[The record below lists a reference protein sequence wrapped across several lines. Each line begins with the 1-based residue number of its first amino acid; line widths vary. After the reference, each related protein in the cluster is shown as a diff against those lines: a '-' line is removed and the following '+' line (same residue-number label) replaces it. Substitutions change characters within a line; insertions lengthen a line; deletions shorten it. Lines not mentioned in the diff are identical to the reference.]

1 MSIDYKKA
9 LELLKTEEPIYYD
22 GHLKRKITGVIWR
35 RDVGALVPRLEV
47 LDEET
52 DSISYVGLDKVDLA
66 EDVKLVNPDGS
77 VVLKACHRLED
88 IIDQIRTSIAYER
101 GAGAAEGYVRMM
113 REAIKLD
120 KAICDFAIKESDKKV
135 LETIKAGQDLSAEEI
150 AKEDAALD
158 KRIEE
163 FEEKVYKKR

>member
-22 GHLKRKITGVIWR
+22 GHLKRKVTGVVWR

-52 DSISYVGLDKVDLA
+52 HSISYVKLDKVDLA
-66 EDVKLVNPDGS
+66 EDVKISNPDGS
-77 VVLKACHRLED
+77 EVLKACHRIED
-88 IIDQIRTSIAYER
+88 IIDQIKTSIAYER

-120 KAICDFAIKESDKKV
+120 KAICDFSIKESDKKV
-135 LETIKAGQDLSAEEI
+135 IETIKASHDLTGEEI
-150 AKEDAALD
+150 AKEDGDLA

-163 FEEKVYKKR
+163 FEEESL

>member
-22 GHLKRKITGVIWR
+22 GHLKKKVTGVVWR
-35 RDVGALVPRLEV
+35 RDVGALIPRLEV
-47 LDEET
+47 LDYET
-52 DSISYVGLDKVDLA
+52 NSVSYVGLDKVDLA
-66 EDVKLVNPDGS
+66 EDVKTSNPDGDD
-77 VVLKACHRLED
+77 VLKAIYKIED
-88 IIDQIRTSIAYER
+88 ILEQIKTSIAYER

-135 LETIKAGQDLSAEEI
+135 LETIKAGQDISPIEI
-150 AKEDAALD
+150 KKEDADLA

-163 FEEKVYKKR
+163 FEEESL

>member
-52 DSISYVGLDKVDLA
+52 NSISYVGLNKVDVA
-66 EDVKLVNPDGS
+66 QDVKIINPDGAE
-77 VVLKACHRLED
+77 VLKSCHRIED

-120 KAICDFAIKESDKKV
+120 EAICDFAIKESDKKV

-150 AKEDAALD
+150 AKEDGDLA

-163 FEEKVYKKR
+163 FEEESL

>member
-22 GHLKRKITGVIWR
+22 GHLKRKVTGVVWR

-52 DSISYVGLDKVDLA
+52 HSISYVKLDKVDLA
-66 EDVKLVNPDGS
+66 EDVRIENPDGS
-77 VVLKACHRLED
+77 EVLKACHRMED
-88 IIDQIRTSIAYER
+88 IIDQIKTSIAYER
-101 GAGAAEGYVRMM
+101 GAGASDGYVRMM

-120 KAICDFAIKESDKKV
+120 EAICDFAIRESDKKV
-135 LETIKAGQDLSAEEI
+135 LETIKASQDLTAEEI

-163 FEEKVYKKR
+163 FEEESL

>member
-22 GHLKRKITGVIWR
+22 GHLKRKVTGVVWR
-35 RDVGALVPRLEV
+35 RDVDALIPRLEV
-47 LDEET
+47 LDYET
-52 DSISYVGLDKVDLA
+52 NSISYVGLDKVDVT
-66 EDVKLVNPDGS
+66 EDVKTINPDGAE
-77 VVLKACHRLED
+77 VLKAFYRMED
-88 IIDQIRTSIAYER
+88 ILDQIKTSIAYER
-101 GAGAAEGYVRMM
+101 GAGASEGYVRMM

-120 KAICDFAIKESDKKV
+120 KAICDFAIRESDKKV

-150 AKEDAALD
+150 AKEDGDLA

-163 FEEKVYKKR
+163 FEEESL

>member
-22 GHLKRKITGVIWR
+22 GHLKKKVTGVVWR
-35 RDVGALVPRLEV
+35 RDVGALIPRLEV
-47 LDEET
+47 LDHET
-52 DSISYVGLDKVDLA
+52 NSISYVGLDKVDLA
-66 EDVKLVNPDGS
+66 EDVRIENPDGS
-77 VVLKACHRLED
+77 EVLKACYRMED
-88 IIDQIRTSIAYER
+88 ILDQIKTSIAYER

-135 LETIKAGQDLSAEEI
+135 LETIKAGQDISPIEI
-150 AKEDAALD
+150 KKEDADLA

-163 FEEKVYKKR
+163 FEEESL

>member
-135 LETIKAGQDLSAEEI
+135 LETIKAGQDLTSEEI

-163 FEEKVYKKR
+163 FEEESL

>member
-22 GHLKRKITGVIWR
+22 GHLKRKVTGVVWR
-35 RDVGALVPRLEV
+35 RDIDALVPRLEV
-47 LDEET
+47 LDYET
-52 DSISYVGLDKVDLA
+52 NSVSYVGLDKVDLA
-66 EDVKLVNPDGS
+66 EDVRIENPDGS
-77 VVLKACHRLED
+77 EVLKACYRMED
-88 IIDQIRTSIAYER
+88 IIDQIKTSIAYER
-101 GAGAAEGYVRMM
+101 GAGASEGYVRIM

-135 LETIKAGQDLSAEEI
+135 LETIKAGQDISAEEI
-150 AKEDAALD
+150 SKEDADLA

-163 FEEKVYKKR
+163 FEEESL

>member
-9 LELLKTEEPIYYD
+9 LELLKTEDPVYYD
-22 GHLKRKITGVIWR
+22 GHLKRKVTAVFWR

-52 DSISYVGLDKVDLA
+52 HSISYVGLDKVDLA
-66 EDVKLVNPDGS
+66 EDVRIENPDGTE
-77 VVLKACHRLED
+77 VLKACYRMED
-88 IIDQIRTSIAYER
+88 IIDQIKTSIAYER

-120 KAICDFAIKESDKKV
+120 KAICDFSIKESDKKV
-135 LETIKAGQDLSAEEI
+135 LETIKAGKDLSADEIYKEE
-150 AKEDAALD
+150 ASLK

-163 FEEKVYKKR
+163 FEDKSL

>member
-22 GHLKRKITGVIWR
+22 GHLKRKVTGVVWR

-101 GAGAAEGYVRMM
+101 GTGAAEGYVRLM

-135 LETIKAGQDLSAEEI
+135 LETIKAGQDLTSEEI

-163 FEEKVYKKR
+163 FEEESL

>member
-22 GHLKRKITGVIWR
+22 GHLKRKVTGVVWR
-35 RDVGALVPRLEV
+35 RDVDALIPRLEV
-47 LDEET
+47 LDYET
-52 DSISYVGLDKVDLA
+52 NSVSYVGLDKVDVT
-66 EDVKLVNPDGS
+66 EDVKTINPDGS
-77 VVLKACHRLED
+77 EVLKACYRMED
-88 IIDQIRTSIAYER
+88 ILDQIKTSIAYER
-101 GAGAAEGYVRMM
+101 GAGASEGYVRMM

-135 LETIKAGQDLSAEEI
+135 LETIKVSQDISAEEI
-150 AKEDAALD
+150 SKEDADLA

-163 FEEKVYKKR
+163 FEEESL

>member
-22 GHLKRKITGVIWR
+22 GHLKRKVTGVVWR

-66 EDVKLVNPDGS
+66 EDAKIINPDGS
-77 VVLKACHRLED
+77 EVLKGCHRLED

-135 LETIKAGQDLSAEEI
+135 LETIRAGQDLSAEEI
-150 AKEDAALD
+150 SKEDAALD

-163 FEEKVYKKR
+163 FEEESL

>member
-9 LELLKTEEPIYYD
+9 LELLKTEEPVYYD
-22 GHLKRKITGVIWR
+22 GFLKRKITGVIWR

-52 DSISYVGLDKVDLA
+52 NSISYVGLNKVDVA
-66 EDVKLVNPDGS
+66 QDVKIINPDGAE
-77 VVLKACHRLED
+77 VLKSCHRIED

-135 LETIKAGQDLSAEEI
+135 LETIRAGQDLTSEEI

-163 FEEKVYKKR
+163 FEEESL

>member
-1 MSIDYKKA
+1 MSIDYKEA
-9 LELLKTEEPIYYD
+9 LELLKTEEPVYYD
-22 GHLKRKITGVIWR
+22 GFLKRKITGVIWR

-52 DSISYVGLDKVDLA
+52 NSISYVGLNKVDVA
-66 EDVKLVNPDGS
+66 QDVKIINPDGAE
-77 VVLKACHRLED
+77 VLKSCHRIED

-120 KAICDFAIKESDKKV
+120 EAICDFAIKESDKKV

-150 AKEDAALD
+150 AKEDGDLA

-163 FEEKVYKKR
+163 FEEESL